1 MPRYKQVK
9 IRTTI
14 SFKPTDEIIE
24 YAITLLEVGYFVRMP
39 TPVHLETDAHEEYCR
54 QAFPELYY
62 EKDQI
67 DIGCDK
73 YHGLI

>member
-1 MPRYKQVK
+1 MK

-14 SFKPTDEIIE
+14 SFNPTDEIIE
-24 YAITLLEVGYFVRMP
+24 YAIRLLEAGYFVRMP

-54 QAFPELYY
+54 DEFPELYY
-62 EKDQI
+62 EKDPI